1 MIWIPQGFAHGYLVL
16 SEHAIVFYKTTDFYA
31 PEHERTI
38 LWSDPSLNIRWP
50 LEAKPIVSDKDRRGV
65 ALGAAELFD

>member
-1 MIWIPQGFAHGYLVL
+1 MIWIPPGFAHGYMVL

-38 LWSDPSLNIRWP
+38 LWNDRELAIRWP
-50 LEAKPIVSDKDRRGV
+50 LESDPIVSDKDRRGT
-65 ALGAAELFD
+65 LLKQAEVFA